1 LISASLNFYK
11 FKMVL
16 KTFNLEEE
24 TYKKFSEFCRQNGI
38 SMSKQID
45 IFIKAQIEEKPK
57 VRAEYLQRLE
67 AIRKGKFIKVGGIE
81 DFNKRYA

>member
-1 LISASLNFYK
+1 
-11 FKMVL
+11 MVL
-16 KTFNLEEE
+16 KTFNLEEG
-24 TYKKFSEFCRQNGI
+24 TYKKFSDFCKQNGI

-45 IFIKAQIEEKPK
+45 IFIKAQLEEKPK

-81 DFNKRYA
+81 DFEKRYA